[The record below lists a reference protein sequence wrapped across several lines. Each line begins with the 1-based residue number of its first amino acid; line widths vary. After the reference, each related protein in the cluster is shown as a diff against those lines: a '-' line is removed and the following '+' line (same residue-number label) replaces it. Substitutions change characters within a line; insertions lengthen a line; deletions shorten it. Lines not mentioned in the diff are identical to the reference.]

1 MSGPKKLCRV
11 KINPETAEKSL
22 VKHNN
27 GICYGLIR
35 ERLSHEVMVDFP
47 RCHFNVDYA
56 IFMII
61 SILKGYLIVKI
72 AMFISLK
79 SDRKRPRNRK

>member
-1 MSGPKKLCRV
+1 M
-11 KINPETAEKSL
+11 AEKSI

-27 GICYGLIR
+27 GIYYGLTR
-35 ERLSHEVMVDFP
+35 QTLSHEDMVDFP

-61 SILKGYLIVKI
+61 YI
-72 AMFISLK
+72 
-79 SDRKRPRNRK
+79 